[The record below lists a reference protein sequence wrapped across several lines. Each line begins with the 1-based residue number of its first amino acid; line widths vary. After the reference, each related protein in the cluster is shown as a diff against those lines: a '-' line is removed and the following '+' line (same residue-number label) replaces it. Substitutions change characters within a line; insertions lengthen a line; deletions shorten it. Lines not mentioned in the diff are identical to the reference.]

1 MKLTNAAVRL
11 AMGGLAM
18 GGLAMGAGLVVA
30 RMLARGRGDVVPA
43 AAEPPSPEQLI
54 GAPRSRLSAAEEAQ
68 TFISDPDRPH

>member
-18 GGLAMGAGLVVA
+18 GAGLVVA
-30 RMLARGRGDVVPA
+30 RLLSRGRGDASHP

-54 GAPRSRLSAAEEAQ
+54 GAPQARLSAAEEARS
-68 TFISDPDRPH
+68 FGGDPDRPH